1 MKKSTLNKINRA
13 LRIASDA
20 DGILQRALS
29 EILMDKG
36 LTNEEQEGFR
46 VCFASG
52 FSETVVSYKQESWDM
67 ELETFDEMSLEDIRE
82 RISSQ
87 N

>member
-20 DGILQRALS
+20 DGILQRALD

-52 FSETVVSYKQESWDM
+52 SETVVSYKQESWDM
-67 ELETFDEMSLEDIRE
+67 DLETLDEMSLEDIRE